1 MVRDTQATN
10 LLRDILDTNP
20 RIAMLREIFTPSA
33 APANWDKFAT
43 LYGSERPEYP
53 ALNKLL
59 HLFDKCFA
67 FVEYRIRNRWSE
79 GDTIPTHRKPPEI
92 VSRSDQFRIR
102 CTGDHFSP
110 KPTFDRGAVRSL
122 SYSPRQF
129 DVLQANSSNE
139 T

>member
-79 GDTIPTHRKPPEI
+79 GTQSQLIANHRKLSLALTNSEFAALATTLA
-92 VSRSDQFRIR
+92 RSPLLTVGQ
-102 CTGDHFSP
+102 CG
-110 KPTFDRGAVRSL
+110 V
-122 SYSPRQF
+122 
-129 DVLQANSSNE
+129 
-139 T
+139 